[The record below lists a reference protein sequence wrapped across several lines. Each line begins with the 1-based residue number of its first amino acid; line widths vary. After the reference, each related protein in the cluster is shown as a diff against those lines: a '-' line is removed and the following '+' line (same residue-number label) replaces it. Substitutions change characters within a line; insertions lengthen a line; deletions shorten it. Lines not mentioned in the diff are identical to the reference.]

1 MGLETGE
8 GSQLA
13 QIPVEVPVNAPT
25 STSNKSLTLQ
35 EVLAMKEQNPVEAL
49 RKLQQFRHESVVVEP
64 IDLTT
69 EISPEMEVK
78 LHELKRFLF
87 DGEIL
92 TVVAEEDPVA
102 NEIFKILD
110 ELIQNGLPDPIAKYL
125 IEFEAFFTRLVRDL
139 AVHRQGDLQIKTDVN
154 SMKVEWDLSRLCEKQ
169 LDDFEVK
176 KQEISNKE
184 KSFDEEISGYE
195 AQIVELNQKIA
206 EVKEKKA
213 SLASTA
219 SLPTPDAINQAVQQ
233 GLTHVEKAL
242 KIKET
247 IGRMK
252 HKQAL
257 IDSRLVHE
265 KATFEEFKSRFPA

>member
-1 MGLETGE
+1 
-8 GSQLA
+8 
-13 QIPVEVPVNAPT
+13 
-25 STSNKSLTLQ
+25 
-35 EVLAMKEQNPVEAL
+35 MK
-49 RKLQQFRHESVVVEP
+49 RLQQFRHDSVVVEP
-64 IDLTT
+64 VDLAA

-87 DGEIL
+87 DGGIL
-92 TVVAEEDPVA
+92 AAIAEEDPVSIK
-102 NEIFKILD
+102 IFKILD
-110 ELIQNGLPDPIAKYL
+110 ELILNGLPDPIAKYL

-195 AQIVELNQKIA
+195 AQIAELNQKIA
-206 EVKEKKA
+206 EVREKKA

-219 SLPTPDAINQAVQQ
+219 GLPTPDAINQAVQQ

-257 IDSRLVHE
+257 LDSRLVHE
-265 KATFEEFKSRFPA
+265 KASFEEFKARFPV